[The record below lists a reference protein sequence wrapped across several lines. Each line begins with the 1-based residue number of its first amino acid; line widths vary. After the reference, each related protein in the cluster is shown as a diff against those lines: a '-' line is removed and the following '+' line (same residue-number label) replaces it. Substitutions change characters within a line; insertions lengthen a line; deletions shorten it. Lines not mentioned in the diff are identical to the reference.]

1 MLISDT
7 FFNYYLT
14 FIGLSGFF
22 TLLCNYFIFQKIGY
36 SGISG
41 VIPIYNTILLYR
53 RYYGSGWYVLTL
65 FIPFVN
71 IWFAFGV
78 YNRLRKDFN
87 KSLEWFVLFLCVCFL
102 LLGMES
108 WLLVILYQEIEI
120 TISMKIKNLLYKRFL
135 FFLIF

>member
-14 FIGLSGFF
+14 FIGLSGLF

-87 KSLEWFVLFLCVCFL
+87 KSLGWFILFLCIFSFV
-102 LLGMES
+102 GYG
-108 WLLVILYQEIEI
+108 ILAFGSSLPRHKDYYINED
-120 TISMKIKNLLYKRFL
+120 KKP
-135 FFLIF
+135 LI

>member
-14 FIGLSGFF
+14 FIGLSGLF

-41 VIPIYNTILLYR
+41 VIPVYNTILLFR

-65 FIPFVN
+65 FIPFVD
-71 IWFAFGV
+71 IWFAFGI

-87 KSLEWFVLFLCVCFL
+87 KSLGWFILFLCIFSFV
-102 LLGMES
+102 GYG
-108 WLLVILYQEIEI
+108 ILAFGSSLPRHKDYYIDED
-120 TISMKIKNLLYKRFL
+120 KKP
-135 FFLIF
+135 LI

>member
-14 FIGLSGFF
+14 FIGLSGLF

-65 FIPFVN
+65 FIPFVD

-87 KSLEWFVLFLCVCFL
+87 KSLGWFILFLCIFSFV
-102 LLGMES
+102 GYG
-108 WLLVILYQEIEI
+108 ILAFGSSLPRHKDYYINED
-120 TISMKIKNLLYKRFL
+120 KKP
-135 FFLIF
+135 LI

>member
-14 FIGLSGFF
+14 FIGLSGLF

-41 VIPIYNTILLYR
+41 VIPIYNMILLFR
-53 RYYGSGWYVLTL
+53 RYYGSGWYFLTL
-65 FIPFVN
+65 FIPFVG

-78 YNRLRKDFN
+78 YNRLRKDFD
-87 KSLEWFVLFLCVCFL
+87 KSLEWFILFLCIFSFV
-102 LLGMES
+102 GYG
-108 WLLVILYQEIEI
+108 ILAFGSSLPRHKDYYIDED
-120 TISMKIKNLLYKRFL
+120 KKP
-135 FFLIF
+135 LI

>member
-14 FIGLSGFF
+14 FIGLSGLF

-65 FIPFVN
+65 FIPFVD

-87 KSLEWFVLFLCVCFL
+87 KSLGWFILFLCIFSFVGYGILAFGSSL
-102 LLGMES
+102 PRHKDYYINEDKKD
-108 WLLVILYQEIEI
+108 LV
-120 TISMKIKNLLYKRFL
+120 
-135 FFLIF
+135 

>member
-14 FIGLSGFF
+14 FIGLSGLF

-41 VIPIYNTILLYR
+41 VIPIYNVILLFR
-53 RYYGSGWYVLTL
+53 RYYGSGWYFLTL
-65 FIPFVN
+65 FIPFIG

-87 KSLEWFVLFLCVCFL
+87 KSLGWFILFLCIFSFV
-102 LLGMES
+102 GYG
-108 WLLVILYQEIEI
+108 ILAFGSDIPRNRDYYIDED
-120 TISMKIKNLLYKRFL
+120 KKP
-135 FFLIF
+135 LI